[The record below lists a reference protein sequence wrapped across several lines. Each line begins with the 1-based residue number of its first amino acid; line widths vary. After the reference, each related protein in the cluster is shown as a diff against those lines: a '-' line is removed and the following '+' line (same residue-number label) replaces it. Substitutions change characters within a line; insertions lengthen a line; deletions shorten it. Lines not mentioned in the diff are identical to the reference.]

1 MPMQPQMPL
10 PKPYQIFPN
19 QPLRPM
25 PMQPPMPIPMQPPMP
40 IQMQPPMPIQMQP
53 PMPIQ
58 QTTTIPTTSYN
69 QSFSFPSNNSSFFN
83 KLDNFSSTQQPIRRG
98 GRSAKK

>member
-25 PMQPPMPIPMQPPMP
+25 PIP
-40 IQMQPPMPIQMQP
+40 MQPPMPIQMQP